1 VELVQAVE
9 KAPQDLN
16 DLGETSAIKN
26 PLVTN
31 PIESKLPESLKK
43 EWLVYTVDKTNAV
56 APENR
61 FDSLLALLKRQE
73 RIYEL

>member
-1 VELVQAVE
+1 LINPGKIVELVQAVE

-31 PIESKLPESLKK
+31 SIESKLPESLKK
-43 EWLVYTVDKTNAV
+43 E
-56 APENR
+56 
-61 FDSLLALLKRQE
+61 
-73 RIYEL
+73 